1 MLGKSSIFMGHT
13 VLNMNVVIK
22 FRSSIVKI
30 YSSDD
35 IEYRSYIIP
44 VSLSLSL
51 SKQMTSASSLM
62 FWRSK
67 RFIDSSCSYFV
78 SLLAF
83 SFFLNIF
90 LVFRVDT
97 NSWLELKLGKK
108 GRKDIVWTHHLVF
121 DVIWHFWHLAQ

>member
-51 SKQMTSASSLM
+51 SLNK
-62 FWRSK
+62 WRPL
-67 RFIDSSCSYFV
+67 RRWCSGDLKDL
-78 SLLAF
+78 S
-83 SFFLNIF
+83 I
-90 LVFRVDT
+90 RV
-97 NSWLELKLGKK
+97 
-108 GRKDIVWTHHLVF
+108 V
-121 DVIWHFWHLAQ
+121 VILFHC

>member
-51 SKQMTSASSLM
+51 SL
-62 FWRSK
+62 
-67 RFIDSSCSYFV
+67 
-78 SLLAF
+78 
-83 SFFLNIF
+83 
-90 LVFRVDT
+90 
-97 NSWLELKLGKK
+97 
-108 GRKDIVWTHHLVF
+108 
-121 DVIWHFWHLAQ
+121 